1 MKVITLLS
9 PLSLTAIAL
18 TLLPPVPI
26 TPGILTL
33 LPVTIIAHRGL
44 IKNGGKTYAFPAI
57 IKTDD
62 STNDIINNGKKL
74 LLSPLSIMAI
84 ILKLLFPISIM
95 TIIPSILSIMVIALL
110 LFHYR

>member
-1 MKVITLLS
+1 MEVITLLS
-9 PLSLTAIAL
+9 PLSITVIAL
-18 TLLPPVPI
+18 TLLSPVPI

-44 IKNGGKTYAFPAI
+44 IENGGKTYAFPAI
-57 IKTDD
+57 VKTDD
-62 STNDIINNGKKL
+62 STNVISNNGKKL
-74 LLSPLSIMAI
+74 LLIPLSVMAI

-95 TIIPSILSIMVIALL
+95 TIIQSILSIMIIALL